1 VAATIWQSCFHRW
14 HKQAQTGVI
23 APPSHHQPH
32 DSERAI
38 GSVEVPITDQQL
50 EANFTDLAAGILP
63 RQETSRLIE
72 LCWIVEQLTSVA
84 DVAKAAVPA

>member
-1 VAATIWQSCFHRW
+1 
-14 HKQAQTGVI
+14 
-23 APPSHHQPH
+23 
-32 DSERAI
+32 
-38 GSVEVPITDQQL
+38 VPITDQQL